1 MVRKQVADH
10 RKSRGIQCEGAGGV
24 RADVPEEELELG
36 YHVFHPYR
44 RQGYAEEA
52 CRAILDYA
60 KNELDCPVCAC
71 AAGENTASIRLLRKL
86 KVKYF
91 TVCNM

>member
-1 MVRKQVADH
+1 M
-10 RKSRGIQCEGAGGV
+10 AGSSGKAGVYQAKERETV
-24 RADVPEEELELG
+24 RANGSDEELELG

-71 AAGENTASIRLLRKL
+71 VAGENTASVRLLRKL
-86 KVKYF
+86 KVKYV